1 MLSGRLKIG
10 CVPNVHSL
18 LEEKKRILHI
28 PNMSHQSLGQLK
40 NNQMLGGLNKKA
52 TTKKEDKVSLKY
64 FLLPIYRLLLV
75 MGNYQMFWFQ
85 YLYWFCIFCHQVLS
99 FKSFSKFPF

>member
-28 PNMSHQSLGQLK
+28 PNISHKSLEQLK
-40 NNQMLGGLNKKA
+40 NIKNNQILGGLNKIA
-52 TTKKEDKVSLKY
+52 TTKKEDKVSFTY
-64 FLLPIYRLLLV
+64 FLLPIYSLLLV
-75 MGNYQMFWFQ
+75 MGS
-85 YLYWFCIFCHQVLS
+85 VLVPVPLLVPHFLS
-99 FKSFSKFPF
+99 PSTLVYM

>member
-28 PNMSHQSLGQLK
+28 PNISHKSLEQLKNIK
-40 NNQMLGGLNKKA
+40 NNQMLGGLNKMA
-52 TTKKEDKVSLKY
+52 TTKKEDKVSFTY
-64 FLLPIYRLLLV
+64 FLLPIYSLLLV
-75 MGNYQMFWFQ
+75 MGHYQVLWFQ
-85 YLYWFCIFCHQVLS
+85 YH
-99 FKSFSKFPF
+99 